1 MNAEQ
6 FVFDSASE
14 PPSGSH
20 DDPQDL
26 VQFLKKC
33 SSTPG
38 LLVDFI
44 PTCYSGSHAEHE
56 GATLAPA
63 RLALRCPLFE
73 DSDTCGKIREE
84 RRKEI
89 RYGAIS
95 YSAGC

>member
-6 FVFDSASE
+6 FVFDPACE
-14 PPSGSH
+14 PHSGSH

-33 SSTPG
+33 SSSPEP
-38 LLVDFI
+38 LVDFI

-56 GATLAPA
+56 GATVAPA

-73 DSDTCGKIREE
+73 DSDICGKIQDT
-84 RRKEI
+84 
-89 RYGAIS
+89 
-95 YSAGC
+95 